1 MRGWRAPEGNMH
13 ATRGASLH
21 NLLFL
26 ELRAEELSLTNTP
39 QFANPGTSWPSS
51 TFGVIT
57 STLNLGG
64 QLAGSGGERWLWL
77 AVKVM
82 F

>member
-1 MRGWRAPEGNMH
+1 MR
-13 ATRGASLH
+13 ATRGPSLH

-26 ELRAEELSLTNTP
+26 ELRAEEFSLANTP
-39 QFANPGTSWPSS
+39 HFANPGTSWPSS

-64 QLAGSGGERWLWL
+64 QLAGSGGERWLWVAAKL
-77 AVKVM
+77 I